1 MSGLGLKIAGG
12 IDFILPF
19 YRKITIISKNM
30 LKYKPIFEVKLATF
44 NY

>member
-12 IDFILPF
+12 VDFILPF

-30 LKYKPIFEVKLATF
+30 LK
-44 NY
+44 